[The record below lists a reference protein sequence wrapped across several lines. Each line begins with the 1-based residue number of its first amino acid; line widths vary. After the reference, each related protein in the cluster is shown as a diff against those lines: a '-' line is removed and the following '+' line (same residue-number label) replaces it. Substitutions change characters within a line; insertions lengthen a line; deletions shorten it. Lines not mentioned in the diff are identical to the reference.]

1 MGYIRYLHDGS
12 QFFKLFYADLVKGL
26 SRRKPLFKA
35 IRGLKDILPSG
46 PLGVNLFGQIIPKIL
61 ASVLGIVTRS
71 HHFKL
76 QSAREALVSERKL
89 RL

>member
-1 MGYIRYLHDGS
+1 MGYIRYRHDGS
-12 QFFKLFYADLVKGL
+12 QFLKTFYADLEKSL

-35 IRGLKDILPSG
+35 IRSLKYMLPSG
-46 PLGVNLFGQIIPKIL
+46 TLGVNLFGQIIPKIL
-61 ASVLGIVTRS
+61 ASELGIVTWS

-76 QSAREALVSERKL
+76 HSAREALVSEWKL